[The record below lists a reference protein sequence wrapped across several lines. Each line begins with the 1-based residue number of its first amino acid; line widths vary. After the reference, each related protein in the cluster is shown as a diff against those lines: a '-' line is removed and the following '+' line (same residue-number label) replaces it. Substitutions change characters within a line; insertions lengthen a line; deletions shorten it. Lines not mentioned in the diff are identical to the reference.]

1 MTIEIPEEKEEEVVE
16 KKGSKKKQIEY
27 KIPGYVAAE
36 VSDQQV
42 SDYLCEKVRMNFYS
56 NPSDGEIVY

>member
-1 MTIEIPEEKEEEVVE
+1 MVE

-56 NPSDGEIVY
+56 NPSDGEIIY